1 METTYAFLKQN
12 GLLAAA
18 LPVLLYLQFSTGAEI
33 RDLRAEIRAEL
44 ERNGKTLGVNDLH
57 IAGHARS
64 EGLTLVSNNLK
75 EFDRVAGLRLEN
87 WA

>member
-87 WA
+87 WV